1 MRSFPI
7 ADAIGKSPGE
17 SIGLE
22 ILFVSQLLFPLTLVV
37 RKTIPPIA
45 EIKAINRTRG
55 GLCTIRQS
63 KLGIYLL
70 SIKCIK
76 K

>member
-37 RKTIPPIA
+37 RKTSPPIA
-45 EIKAINRTRG
+45 EIKAITKIG
-55 GLCTIRQS
+55 EGVSMIEEPT
-63 KLGIYLL
+63 LGIYLL
-70 SIKCIK
+70 PRKCRK
-76 K
+76 